1 MEYREMRE
9 LLLKSEALTTKQA
22 NEILDLWQNKPR
34 TFHDFL
40 RNRSASVPLEAY
52 DYVDLKDATH
62 YFKVIPYYV
71 PAPEIA
77 LKFFRLRDDDINE
90 AFKDIVTWLV
100 FTPERELDVC
110 AWPYLTKDCVSYYS
124 RDFILEIIQDMC
136 YVFDFSRDE
145 SGLLYHAMYKKL
157 LEPERS
163 FLAINSFNTDGWY
176 NSELE
181 KDRNT
186 ATLYSAMS
194 MHLTGEDTG
203 IEASVRKFIIRYQ
216 NDIVEIMAKY
226 REASLKEQGLVLN

>member
-1 MEYREMRE
+1 MEYKEMRE

-124 RDFILEIIQDMC
+124 RNFILEIIRDMC
-136 YVFDFSRDE
+136 YVFDFSQDE
-145 SGLLYHAMYKKL
+145 SGLLYHTMYKKL
-157 LEPERS
+157 LEPEREL
-163 FLAINSFNTDGWY
+163 LAVNSFNTDGWY
-176 NSELE
+176 NSKLE
-181 KDRNT
+181 KDRNI
-186 ATLYSAMS
+186 ATFYSAMS
-194 MHLTGEDTG
+194 MHLTGVDTG
-203 IEASVRKFIIRYQ
+203 IEASIRKSIIGYQ
-216 NDIVEIMAKY
+216 NDIAVIMAKY
-226 REASLKEQGLVLN
+226 REVSLKEQGVVLN

>member
-1 MEYREMRE
+1 MRE

-22 NEILDLWQNKPR
+22 NEILGLWQNKPR

-52 DYVDLKDATH
+52 DYVDLQDATH
-62 YFKVIPYYV
+62 YFRVIPYYV

-77 LKFFRLRDDDINE
+77 LKFFRLRDDGINE

-100 FTPERELDVC
+100 FTPERDLDVC
-110 AWPYLTKDCVSYYS
+110 AWPYLTKDCN
-124 RDFILEIIQDMC
+124 FILEIIRDMC

-145 SGLLYHAMYKKL
+145 SGLLYHTMYKKL
-157 LEPERS
+157 LEPEREL
-163 FLAINSFNTDGWY
+163 LAVNSFNTDGWC

-181 KDRNT
+181 KDRNI
-186 ATLYSAMS
+186 ATFYSAMS

-216 NDIVEIMAKY
+216 NDIAVIMAKY
-226 REASLKEQGLVLN
+226 REACLKGQGVVLH